1 MPTYLIKKE
10 KTIIRQQGDT
20 SDITFVFPEIINP
33 EEYDINFSVYSN
45 VSQGTLVFQ
54 KTQDDMEIAEQRV
67 TIPID
72 REDTATVSGER
83 YWELV
88 IYNEHV
94 THTIGKGTFKIVK
107 IYGSNYN

>member
-20 SDITFVFPEIINP
+20 SDVTFVFPDVINP
-33 EEYDINFSVYSN
+33 ENYSIKFSVWSN
-45 VSQGTLVFQ
+45 VSQGTLIFE
-54 KTQDDMEIAEQRV
+54 KTEDEMEIEGQTV
-67 TIPID
+67 TVPID
-72 REDTATVSGER
+72 REDTATESGER

-94 THTIGKGTFKIVK
+94 THTIAKGIFKIVK
-107 IYGSNYN
+107 IYGNNYN